1 MNKGFETWQRLP
13 ETFDGLF
20 SSGNAGPAEI
30 VKAPDGRSEFV
41 KLPNGQ
47 ALVTFPSSS
56 VPAYYPLRRYP
67 YRPKA
72 KAVLMD
78 LDGTSIQ
85 SESFWVWIIEST
97 VGELLSQPGFRLAEE
112 DLPFVSGFSVSEH
125 LRYCIDKYKID
136 ATLEQARDIYYRLTR
151 REMKEILEGR
161 GKQDAYTVSPGL
173 KEFLLTLKDQ
183 GIRIGLVTSG
193 LYEKAMP
200 EILSGFR
207 QMDMGDPLF
216 FYDAVI
222 TAGTTYQ
229 PGQSGTLG
237 ELCAKPHP
245 WLYREICEVGLGLHE
260 EDFQNV
266 VVLED
271 SAAGVMAGY
280 SAGFDVIGVKGGNIE
295 ASGLAPLLCHL
306 AENLTDALH
315 YILNGGCDLENQK

>member
-85 SESFWVWIIEST
+85 SESCWVWIIEST
-97 VGELLSQPGFRLAEE
+97 VGEL
-112 DLPFVSGFSVSEH
+112 SVSEP
-125 LRYCIDKYKID
+125 LRYCIDKYKLD

-183 GIRIGLVTSG
+183 GIHIGLVTSG

-295 ASGLAPLLCHL
+295 ASGLTPLLCHL